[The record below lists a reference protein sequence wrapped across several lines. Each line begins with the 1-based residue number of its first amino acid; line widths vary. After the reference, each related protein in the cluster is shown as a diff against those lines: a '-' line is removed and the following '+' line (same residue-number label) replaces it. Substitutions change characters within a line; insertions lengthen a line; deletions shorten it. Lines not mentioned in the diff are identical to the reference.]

1 MKAIAAILI
10 FVLASGTDLAGQQ
23 KDSLLVMF
31 WNMENFFDY
40 RDGGEGESDNE
51 FSSMGLRHWTKKRFY
66 AKCNAVAK
74 SIYWIS
80 DKYGDFPDIIG
91 LAEIENSNV
100 LYRLLKDTSLK
111 KTDYAFIH
119 YDGCDRRGIDV
130 AFLYRKSVL
139 EPLSVTRRIPLYE
152 NGDTVVTRDILHVE
166 MKVVGSC
173 KNNSIYHFIVNHHPS
188 KYGGAKE
195 SHPKRIAAMNTL
207 KALSDSLLT
216 LRNGS
221 IIAMGD
227 FNDTPDSEIFDI
239 IRGTLDNKASALA
252 DRGQGTIRYEGKW
265 DMIDMFLVDY
275 QTSADAQMS
284 VEMIPFLMVKDTR
297 HPGMK
302 PFRTYS
308 GPRHIGG
315 VSDHCPIL
323 LGINLLN

>member
-1 MKAIAAILI
+1 MKAIVVILAFI
-10 FVLASGTDLAGQQ
+10 LASGTGCAGHT

-51 FSSMGLRHWTKKRFY
+51 FSSMGLRRWTKKRFY

-74 SIYWIS
+74 SLYWIS
-80 DKYGDFPDIIG
+80 EKYGDFPDVIG

-100 LYRLLKDTSLK
+100 LYRLLKDTALK

-119 YDGCDRRGIDV
+119 YDGSDRRGIDV
-130 AFLYRKSVL
+130 ALLYRKSVL

-166 MKVVGSC
+166 MRHKKVNGAVE
-173 KNNSIYHFIVNHHPS
+173 KNSIYHFIVNHHPS

-207 KALSDSLLT
+207 KALSDSLLSLHT
-216 LRNGS
+216 GR

-239 IRGTLDNKASALA
+239 IKGTLDNKASALA

-275 QTSADAQMS
+275 QSSANAEMK
-284 VEMIPFLMVKDTR
+284 VEYIPFLMVRDTC

-308 GPRHIGG
+308 GPRYIGG

-323 LGINLLN
+323 LEY

>member
-1 MKAIAAILI
+1 MCISMKAMVVILAFILI
-10 FVLASGTDLAGQQ
+10 SGIGCAGQT

-40 RDGGEGESDNE
+40 RDRGEGESDKE
-51 FSSMGLRHWTKKRFY
+51 FSSMGLRRWTKKRFY

-74 SIYWIS
+74 SLYWIS
-80 DKYGDFPDIIG
+80 DKYGDFPDVIG

-100 LYRLLKDTSLK
+100 LYRLLKDTALK

-119 YDGCDRRGIDV
+119 YDGSDRRGIDV
-130 AFLYRKSVL
+130 ALLYRKSVL
-139 EPLSVTRRIPLYE
+139 EPVSVTRRVPLYA
-152 NGDTVVTRDILHVE
+152 NGDTVITRDILHVE
-166 MKVVGSC
+166 MKITESDR
-173 KNNSIYHFIVNHHPS
+173 KINFIVNHHPS
-188 KYGGAKE
+188 KYGGTKE

-207 KALSDSLLT
+207 KALSDSLLA

-239 IRGTLDNKASALA
+239 IKGTLDNKASDLA

-275 QTSADAQMS
+275 QSSANAEMK
-284 VEMIPFLMVKDTR
+284 VEYIPFLMVRDTR

-308 GPRHIGG
+308 GPRYIGG

-323 LGINLLN
+323 LEY